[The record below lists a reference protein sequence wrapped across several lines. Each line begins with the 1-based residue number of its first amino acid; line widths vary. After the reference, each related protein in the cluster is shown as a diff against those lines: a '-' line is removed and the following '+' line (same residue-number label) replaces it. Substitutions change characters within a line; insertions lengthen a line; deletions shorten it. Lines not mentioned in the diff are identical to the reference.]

1 MGIDTL
7 LSESLY
13 TLGFILV
20 VGVASIPAW
29 LLWRSRINTL
39 EKKGRT
45 SPLKMTIL
53 CALLSIISLLVV
65 QPPKDFSVFAPV
77 IYMSG
82 VTLLWSILLIL
93 GLRFK
98 KKNEQARTACESHH

>member
-1 MGIDTL
+1 MGLDTL

-13 TLGFILV
+13 TLGFLLV
-20 VGVASIPAW
+20 VGVAAIPAW

-45 SPLKMTIL
+45 SPLKMTAL

-82 VTLLWSILLIL
+82 VTLLWSLLLIL
-93 GLRFK
+93 ITRIRK
-98 KKNEQARTACESHH
+98 KAARKNIVSETY

>member
-20 VGVASIPAW
+20 VGVTSIPAW

-45 SPLKMTIL
+45 SPLKMTAL
-53 CALLSIISLLVV
+53 CTLLSIISLLVV
-65 QPPKDFSVFAPV
+65 QPPKDISVFAPV
-77 IYMSG
+77 IYLSV
-82 VTLLWSILLIL
+82 VTLLWSVILIF
-93 GLRFK
+93 GLRIK
-98 KKNEQARTACESHH
+98 IKNEQVRTANETPH